1 MAATKAE
8 LQQLCPIR
16 DVLDRI
22 GDRWSVLVLKQLEG
36 GTCRFTVLKR
46 AIPDISQRMLSQTLR
61 HLEAD
66 GLVSRT
72 VYPTI
77 PPRVD
82 YALTELGRSLLVPL
96 DGLVVWAL
104 THHAT
109 IKQARATQ
117 APTQAATL
125 MPGAPVTARPMT
137 AAVG

>member
-46 AIPDISQRMLSQTLR
+46 AIPDISQRMLSQTVR

-96 DGLVVWAL
+96 DGLVAWAE

-117 APTQAATL
+117 ATTQAATL
-125 MPGAPVTARPMT
+125 MPGAPGTARPMT

>member
-22 GDRWSVLVLKQLEG
+22 GDRWSVLVLMELQG
-36 GTCRFTVLKR
+36 GTRRFSVLKR
-46 AIPDISQRMLSQTLR
+46 AIPDISQRMLAQTLR

-66 GLVSRT
+66 GLVTRT

-82 YALTELGRSLLVPL
+82 YALTDLGRSLLVPL
-96 DGLVVWAL
+96 DGLVAWAEA
-104 THHAT
+104 HHAT
-109 IKQARATQ
+109 IKQARTD
-117 APTQAATL
+117 AA
-125 MPGAPVTARPMT
+125 ARPML